1 MGKLKQTKIKHRK
14 HKKDSD
20 NNSDSS
26 DRTVN
31 SDRTDS
37 SDRTVNSDNSTTK
50 KYKILTSKN
59 KNKLVLKEGRYY
71 RKNNSINKKHKR
83 SKKNFNMR
91 TLDALKKY
99 GSELKNQDGGFI
111 INYLR
116 FKWNMRKIKK
126 IIAKLGK
133 NQVEINKYIDS
144 YKTQPETFKRL
155 GDKKAVIIYDILRTQ
170 KEKTI
175 IEFLLENKDKEKTYD
190 TSNMEHD
197 LTMINTKIA
206 IALTNQLKEINA
218 QIKKEK
224 PQLAQNLTLFKKNS
238 KKFEKINEDYSKIM
252 AFYVEQKELSDKYH
266 VIEKLEHL
274 TKYDKQTKKKYLKNE
289 ENIKY
294 ILNKDNLDINVVN
307 ENIKKIATLMNMSRD
322 YDDKFKDL
330 TQEKYETDLQKWQT
344 NYKDIYVNIT
354 EIEGGIKSVSD
365 TLDKIKEYAEQIG
378 FNLSS
383 IYTAIKQSFKLDPI
397 LKIKRIIDEN
407 LGYLKNIKEVSLKKV
422 KYAFIEQIP
431 IEQIEFYLPLASAAL
446 IQTEKSMNELNTSFI
461 LDSSFIRTGHA
472 GGGRMRGSNG
482 TVGELEWF
490 GKGGAV
496 VAISYKYLLTYTI
509 DKFLDTEYENMI
521 ATLDQIKTDMFINP
535 TTIKETSPIFKLKN
549 SEFLD
554 IMKLYFN
561 IYLFF
566 LNILN
571 RDHNNLNGINNKD
584 DFRDKSDNINKLLN
598 IILIYEKLDPNL
610 LYSNTT
616 DLTKKYIEGK
626 ICECYPSINT
636 LPTVLLPMILP
647 YKKYFVDKKL
657 ENNLNPFI
665 MNKKFTI
672 KNLYYEYNSNPNT
685 SGNLDCI
692 KEFIGYYNT
701 KSQNILD
708 FTEAEKCVFDEE
720 NLFNDESLLHN
731 SKYYNNMPILYKN
744 TDDTY
749 QFVTIYYDEEK
760 QKPSIKKY
768 RNFDKIKQKY
778 KEFITFINDNFKTNN
793 KGITMETTLKEINK
807 LNYDIVT
814 NNTILTM
821 PFHLLDNTKIQ
832 DYINTIVGEINNFSD
847 IFKELSYNYIK
858 YIIINDWNKDYLIG
872 HDRFNEFYTRKLND
886 DENNNKLSSF
896 RDLVSKVTD
905 KDTFYKVCMPYLLS
919 SIYNNISIKDNLY
932 SEKPDAAIIDVYK
945 ELSKTAKT
953 KAAEY
958 NKKALE
964 FKTKFDELIFIKNK
978 PKFNINFYNDTYRN
992 EHICKF
998 INLFIEV
1005 SNAIDDM
1012 VNGNTRVLKAFN
1024 CAAAGAVDD
1033 DTFKTLQ
1040 IKNEGVEPNNV
1051 GVGDAVAGVIQYKL
1065 PNGDLANM
1073 TGVPGAGKFIN
1084 KFIDTDAL
1092 DDKLNLMKDIKTV
1105 HNEIIELPSQPLQ
1118 KLANAGPFPDTLLKD
1133 PLTKAIES
1141 FDNLLKH
1148 FKAHTVKQIEIA
1160 ATLNELTDTIN
1171 IDPHK
1176 PDDNL
1181 FKVLKKDDEEM
1192 YVVLYNYNNP
1202 NDLQKELTSNENMRK
1217 YFFTWL
1223 KSKINPVELKL
1234 DYMSE
1239 FIDNVCCSD
1248 STFLK
1253 TPLSD
1258 LNFNKDTIDKIDEVH
1273 IFLRHFPNGNKG
1285 NIVKII
1291 KDEYTSLITPDEAKK
1306 LDILGLKIE
1315 DKNLYT
1321 TSKTIPERK
1330 EDRLYFNL
1338 PQSDVVNTN
1347 ATYTAPQINSLSS
1360 KVKTTLIKSYPQI
1373 KKDYIKRIVS
1383 FNIHYWNNLKLQPSQ
1398 PLLTHPENTIAFIE
1412 EYLPNTDIIGLLD
1425 YCLYPK
1431 ESDAK
1436 RHIQKLPPTDDKNT
1450 IQVSNKS
1457 ISDLISQKLKL
1468 NKYIIKN
1475 DYYGI
1480 QNTDR
1485 NPEIF
1490 VGKAIYYDNTTSV
1503 TDELVIPIDP
1513 TDPTKTQNVI
1523 LYSKVKINQHFIG
1536 LYLVNLY
1543 TTPDKALIE
1552 KIKEEIE
1559 KHRDDISDINEIV
1572 IMGNFNLDF
1581 TKNKNDFDSIITDP
1595 NYSLIGNTTSTFI
1608 DNERRDLCFVS
1619 KAFKSKFT
1627 ILNQNNIVVPS
1638 GSISSHYPLYLDII
1652 ENEDTVINE
1661 SNVRTIERDGT
1672 IMIEIPSEKLIF
1684 ILKPKKSSSM
1694 PGGASKSSI
1703 LHTNYVLEKITKNGV
1718 TITDVSK
1725 DPLFKDYKIEIEDKK
1740 IIKFIN
1746 VVGKLKYSINEEGIL
1761 TTFKNDGTSI
1771 ESITMRDPKNDK
1783 VFINKDADGKEISI
1797 SEIGTDGKV
1806 TTKDSSTG
1814 DYVKTYYEEDDD
1826 EVEKAKKEG
1835 KRLLS
1840 TFMDDVKKENLT
1852 MVSKNR
1858 DSILSYIKKSIDL
1871 IQTRLKPKNYEA
1883 IKFKLDA
1890 LAKNIIE
1897 LKAIEPKLTPDKV
1910 LIKDYAQKA
1919 RSYDWMEDVT
1929 KREKISLSLHDEA
1942 KELEAIIEKHPE
1954 IKNIVPSSSESLTR
1968 ENILEIISSIDLRK
1982 NEVLNKTFLEKFQ
1995 NKLKHPEN
2003 AKILMKY
2010 LDDTYTT
2017 AEQLIYKC
2025 IVLTIVNTYAP
2036 LKLYSD
2042 ELLLRNCIG
2051 LIKTKVA
2058 EKIDKSKKS
2067 Y

>member
-20 NNSDSS
+20 NNSDRSVSS
-26 DRTVN
+26 NT
-31 SDRTDS
+31 
-37 SDRTVNSDNSTTK
+37 STTK

-71 RKNNSINKKHKR
+71 RKNDSINKKNKR
-83 SKKNFNMR
+83 SKKHFNMR

-238 KKFEKINEDYSKIM
+238 TKFEKINEDYSKIM

-472 GGGRMRGSNG
+472 GGWRDMSVISGGDKQIR
-482 TVGELEWF
+482 ELEWF
-490 GKGGAV
+490 GKGGAGGAG
-496 VAISYKYLLTYTI
+496 VAIAYKDLRTYTI

-554 IMKLYFN
+554 IMKIYFN
-561 IYLFF
+561 IYIFF

-571 RDHNNLNGINNKD
+571 RDHNNLNTIINKD
-584 DFRDKSDNINKLLN
+584 DFNDKKTDILKLIE

-610 LYSNTT
+610 VYSNTT
-616 DLTKKYIEGK
+616 DLSKEYIKKKFID
-626 ICECYPSINT
+626 CNPVFINLT
-636 LPTVLLPMILP
+636 NNLSLISNT
-647 YKKYFVDKKL
+647 YKKYFNDKNFEK
-657 ENNLNPFI
+657 NLNPFI

-672 KNLYYEYNSNPNT
+672 KNLYYEYNQNDDT

-708 FTEAEKCVFDEE
+708 FIEEEKCVFDEE

-749 QFVTIYYDEEK
+749 QFVTIYYDEDSI
-760 QKPSIKKY
+760 KPKTSIKKY
-768 RNFDKIKQKY
+768 TNFDKIKQKY
-778 KEFITFINDNFKTNN
+778 KEFIKFINDNFKTINQA
-793 KGITMETTLKEINK
+793 ITIESTSTEINK
-807 LNYDIVT
+807 LNNDIV
-814 NNTILTM
+814 NDNTILNT
-821 PFHLLDNTKIQ
+821 PFHLLYNDKIEN
-832 DYINTIVGEINNFSD
+832 YINTIVNEITDVTDNY
-847 IFKELSYNYIK
+847 KALCYNYIK
-858 YIIINDWNKDYLIG
+858 YIIINDWSKDYLIG

-886 DENNNKLSSF
+886 DEEIKNKISSF

-905 KDTFYKVCMPYLLS
+905 KDKFYKECMPYLLS
-919 SIYNNISIKDNLY
+919 SIYNNIGIKDNLY

-958 NKKALE
+958 NKKALS
-964 FKTKFDELIFIKNK
+964 FKKLFDELVLVKSK
-978 PKFNINFYNDTYRN
+978 ATINTKYYNDTYRN

-998 INLFIEV
+998 INLFIQV
-1005 SNAIDDM
+1005 SNAIDEM
-1012 VNGNTRVLKAFN
+1012 VNTEAGRILKAFN
-1024 CAAAGAVDD
+1024 CAAAGAVDNNE
-1033 DTFKTLQ
+1033 TFKTLQ

-1051 GVGDAVAGVIQYKL
+1051 GGVDAAAGVIQYKTA
-1065 PNGDLANM
+1065 GIAAFANM
-1073 TGVPGAGKFIN
+1073 AGQPVAGKFIN
-1084 KFIDTDAL
+1084 KFIYTDDL
-1092 DDKLNLMKDIKTV
+1092 DDKLNLIKDIKTV
-1105 HNEIIELPSQPLQ
+1105 HDEIIELPSQPLI
-1118 KLANAGPFPDTLLKD
+1118 KVANILDTLLKD
-1133 PLTKAIES
+1133 PISEAIES

-1148 FKAHTVKQIEIA
+1148 FKAHTEKQIEIT

-1192 YVVLYNYNNP
+1192 YVVLYKYNP
-1202 NDLQKELTSNENMRK
+1202 KDLVKELTSNDNMRK

-1223 KSKINPVELKL
+1223 KSEINPVKL
-1234 DYMSE
+1234 EHDYMSE

-1253 TPLSD
+1253 TPLTD
-1258 LNFNKDTIDKIDEVH
+1258 LNFNKDTIDKIDEDH
-1273 IFLRHFPNGNKG
+1273 IFLKHFPDDNKD
-1285 NIVKII
+1285 NIVQII
-1291 KDEYTSLITPDEAKK
+1291 KDEYNSLITPGEAKK

-1338 PQSDVVNTN
+1338 PQSDEINT
-1347 ATYTAPQINSLSS
+1347 AKTYTAPQLNSLSS

-1383 FNIHYWNNLKLQPSQ
+1383 FNIHYWNNLKLQPSH

-1431 ESDAK
+1431 DSDAK
-1436 RHIQKLPPTDDKNT
+1436 RHIQKPPPTDDTNT

-1513 TDPTKTQNVI
+1513 TDTKNVI

-1543 TTPDKALIE
+1543 TTPDKVLIE

-1559 KHRDDISDINEIV
+1559 KHRDDSSEINEIV

-1581 TKNKNDFDSIITDP
+1581 TKHKNDFDSIITDP

-1694 PGGASKSSI
+1694 PGGASKSLI
-1703 LHTNYVLEKITKNGV
+1703 LSTNYVLEKITKNGV

-1725 DPLFKDYKIEIEDKK
+1725 DPLFKDYKIEIEDRK

-1746 VVGKLKYSINEEGIL
+1746 VEGKLKYSINEEGIL

-1797 SEIGTDGKV
+1797 SEVGTDGKV
-1806 TTKDSSTG
+1806 STKDSSTG

-1954 IKNIVPSSSESLTR
+1954 IKNIVPSSSERLTK
-1968 ENILEIISSIDLRK
+1968 EEIQELILAIPAKTKI
-1982 NEVLNKTFLEKFQ
+1982 LNKSDSI
-1995 NKLKHPEN
+1995 N
-2003 AKILMKY
+2003 KILKKIQSKDNMNLVIKY
-2010 LDDTYTT
+2010 LNEHYISNTNELCRIANTIHSNSYTKEMSELIQKFDCSSKEKEEYEKKK
-2017 AEQLIYKC
+2017 EQ
-2025 IVLTIVNTYAP
+2025 
-2036 LKLYSD
+2036 
-2042 ELLLRNCIG
+2042 
-2051 LIKTKVA
+2051 
-2058 EKIDKSKKS
+2058 KK